1 MNTYPT
7 LQGELKNDYSDME
20 SNNINIKAEMRLGFI
35 RKVYGILSAQLL
47 LTTIFSG
54 IACISEAVKSFLLD
68 HFGITCLMAAFAIIL
83 PFVIVCCPGSM
94 RKVPQNYIILFLF
107 TFAESYLVAMVCCT
121 TNPSIVFMAACM
133 TCCLCVSLTIYAI
146 TTKTDFTTKGG
157 ILFILCCAVI
167 MFSIFGMFTNN
178 KTFHVI
184 ICCLGI
190 ICFGFYLLYDTQL
203 IIGTKSELI
212 EEDDYILGSF
222 ILYTDII
229 NIFLKIL
236 EILKMFS
243 SQG

>member
-7 LQGELKNDYSDME
+7 FKDELKNDYDDME
-20 SNNINIKAEMRLGFI
+20 SSNINIKAQMRLGFI

-54 IACISEAVKSFLLD
+54 IACLSGAFKAFLLQN
-68 HFGITCLMAAFAIIL
+68 FAITCLMIVLSIVL
-83 PFVIVCCPGSM
+83 PFAIVCCPGPM
-94 RKVPQNYIILFLF
+94 RQVPQNYIILFIF
-107 TFAESYLVAMVCCT
+107 TLAESFLVAIICSQ
-121 TNPSIVFMAACM
+121 TNPSIVFMAAFM
-133 TCCLCVSLTIYAI
+133 TFCLCASLTIYAV
-146 TTKTDFTTKGG
+146 TTKSDFTTQGG
-157 ILFILCCAVI
+157 ILFVLCCAVI
-167 MFSIFGMFTNN
+167 MFSIFGMFTQN
-178 KTFHVI
+178 KILHVI

-229 NIFLKIL
+229 NIFLQIL
-236 EILKMFS
+236 ELLQIFS
-243 SQG
+243 SRG